1 MTTKLQDPAVPFT
14 SSLAAFK
21 HVAYTKSPVY
31 LNGIVE
37 GQTEPLYV
45 ISEQAY
51 KYLISSLEE
60 DEKWD
65 LGWLG
70 QSEQHAKKVPMPEAI
85 KRAIQHHQQ
94 NKGFYMS
101 KTLYAVTCHEV
112 GNLSQLSI
120 ATSTLELFNK
130 LKVYYD
136 ITEDEFDELL
146 STRSLCK
153 YLKVEEEKDT
163 IRINLFLATTEL

>member
-1 MTTKLQDPAVPFT
+1 MTTKLQDPAIPFT

-21 HVAYTKSPVY
+21 HVAYTQSPVY
-31 LNGIVE
+31 LNGMVE

-70 QSEQHAKKVPMPEAI
+70 CSEQHTQSRGMNPKLLKKLQEH
-85 KRAIQHHQQ
+85 R
-94 NKGFYMS
+94 G
-101 KTLYAVTCHEV
+101 
-112 GNLSQLSI
+112 
-120 ATSTLELFNK
+120 
-130 LKVYYD
+130 
-136 ITEDEFDELL
+136 
-146 STRSLCK
+146 
-153 YLKVEEEKDT
+153 
-163 IRINLFLATTEL
+163 

>member
-1 MTTKLQDPAVPFT
+1 
-14 SSLAAFK
+14 
-21 HVAYTKSPVY
+21 
-31 LNGIVE
+31 
-37 GQTEPLYV
+37 
-45 ISEQAY
+45 
-51 KYLISSLEE
+51 
-60 DEKWD
+60 
-65 LGWLG
+65 
-70 QSEQHAKKVPMPEAI
+70 
-85 KRAIQHHQQ
+85 
-94 NKGFYMS
+94 MS

-112 GNLSQLSI
+112 CNLSQLSI

-163 IRINLFLATTEL
+163 IRINFFLATTEL

>member
-1 MTTKLQDPAVPFT
+1 
-14 SSLAAFK
+14 
-21 HVAYTKSPVY
+21 
-31 LNGIVE
+31 
-37 GQTEPLYV
+37 
-45 ISEQAY
+45 
-51 KYLISSLEE
+51 
-60 DEKWD
+60 
-65 LGWLG
+65 
-70 QSEQHAKKVPMPEAI
+70 
-85 KRAIQHHQQ
+85 
-94 NKGFYMS
+94 MS

-112 GNLSQLSI
+112 DNLSQLSI

-163 IRINLFLATTEL
+163 ICINLFLATTEL

>member
-1 MTTKLQDPAVPFT
+1 
-14 SSLAAFK
+14 
-21 HVAYTKSPVY
+21 
-31 LNGIVE
+31 
-37 GQTEPLYV
+37 
-45 ISEQAY
+45 
-51 KYLISSLEE
+51 
-60 DEKWD
+60 
-65 LGWLG
+65 
-70 QSEQHAKKVPMPEAI
+70 
-85 KRAIQHHQQ
+85 
-94 NKGFYMS
+94 MS

-136 ITEDEFDELL
+136 ITENEFDELL

>member
-1 MTTKLQDPAVPFT
+1 
-14 SSLAAFK
+14 
-21 HVAYTKSPVY
+21 
-31 LNGIVE
+31 
-37 GQTEPLYV
+37 
-45 ISEQAY
+45 
-51 KYLISSLEE
+51 
-60 DEKWD
+60 
-65 LGWLG
+65 
-70 QSEQHAKKVPMPEAI
+70 
-85 KRAIQHHQQ
+85 
-94 NKGFYMS
+94 MS

-120 ATSTLELFNK
+120 TTSTLELFNK

-163 IRINLFLATTEL
+163 ICINLFLATTEL